1 MSCGSALRS
10 ARSLIIGRCGVDGG
24 FAVLQ
29 SHPIQVD
36 GVFIGAAI
44 RSDDKYRFVATDVRL
59 EPLDESMWP
68 SLADVQRVA
77 RHVFRTGR
85 FPERVPDGPNSAER
99 PRLVLVR

>member
-1 MSCGSALRS
+1 
-10 ARSLIIGRCGVDGG
+10 
-24 FAVLQ
+24 VLQ

-68 SLADVQRVA
+68 SLEDVQRVA
-77 RHVFRTGR
+77 RHLYRTGR
-85 FPERVPDGPNSAER
+85 FPERALDWRDSGER
-99 PRLVLVR
+99 SRLVLVRS

>member
-1 MSCGSALRS
+1 VWGLR
-10 ARSLIIGRCGVDGG
+10 G
-24 FAVLQ
+24 FAALQ

-44 RSDDKYRFVATDVRL
+44 RSDDKYCFVATDVRL

-77 RHVFRTGR
+77 RHLYRTGR
-85 FPERVPDGPNSAER
+85 FPERALDGRDSGER
-99 PRLVLVR
+99 SRLALVRP